1 MPQMI
6 NRGKELIRI
15 SPKNA
20 GMIEYSTNN
29 GKTWGARCVVSL
41 SRGYFE
47 DLTDNGQEILATCEK
62 GLFYLSNEGNL
73 LRINAIN

>member
-20 GMIEYSTNN
+20 GMIEYSANN

-41 SRGYFE
+41 SRGDFE
-47 DLTDNGQEILATCEK
+47 DLMDNGTEILATCEK
-62 GLFYLSNEGNL
+62 GLFYSTNEG
-73 LRINAIN
+73 RTWMKRR